1 MGPNSAYSTENE
13 NTGSSDYI
21 STAEAYCLNTS
32 FGVIDNDQKHFLDLD
47 FGLVVSNGTYV
58 MNESGNEA
66 GEISATIMR
75 SEMVDCERCT

>member
-1 MGPNSAYSTENE
+1 MGPNSAYSTGNE

-21 STAEAYCLNTS
+21 STTETSCLNTS
-32 FGVIDNDQKHFLDLD
+32 FGVIDDDQKHFLDLD
-47 FGLVVSNGTYV
+47 SGLDVSNGTYV